1 MHSHVVDCMS
11 EHSEQGRLLKYIDE
25 DAFRLLGDETRRRI
39 VFLLRDS
46 ELSAKELSSELGL
59 TVQNIYHHI
68 RRLKEA
74 GLVRVTEERRVG
86 HLIESFYTVTAD
98 TFIYNEDRMVE
109 RSLQSSVDI
118 LNGLNERGVGLE
130 VSVENTVRV
139 SQLHARRM
147 GMMDSPSVTNDMCT
161 FCSFSGYFMKFG
173 PMNPVLLSQ
182 ILQYANLMNMTEEEF
197 ESSLGLTR
205 ALRDFLLSIKE

>member
-1 MHSHVVDCMS
+1 MS
-11 EHSEQGRLLKYIDE
+11 EHSEQGRLLMYIDE
-25 DAFRLLGDETRRRI
+25 DAFKLLGDETRRRI

-68 RRLKEA
+68 RRLQEA
-74 GLVRVTEERRVG
+74 GLVKVTEERRAG
-86 HLIESFYTVTAD
+86 HLIESYYTVTAD

-118 LNGLNERGVGLE
+118 LNGLNELGVGVD
-130 VSVENTVRV
+130 VSEESVVRL
-139 SQLHARRM
+139 SQLHARRI
-147 GMMDSPSVTNDMCT
+147 GMLDSPSVTNDMCK
-161 FCSFSGYFMKFG
+161 FCGFSGYFMKFG

-182 ILQYANLMNMTEEEF
+182 ILQYANLINMTEEEF
-197 ESSLGLTR
+197 EGSLDLTR
-205 ALRDFLLSIKE
+205 ELRGFLLSLKNE

>member
-1 MHSHVVDCMS
+1 
-11 EHSEQGRLLKYIDE
+11 
-25 DAFRLLGDETRRRI
+25 
-39 VFLLRDS
+39 
-46 ELSAKELSSELGL
+46 
-59 TVQNIYHHI
+59 
-68 RRLKEA
+68 
-74 GLVRVTEERRVG
+74 
-86 HLIESFYTVTAD
+86 VTAD

-118 LNGLNERGVGLE
+118 LNGLNEMDVGVE
-130 VSVENTVRV
+130 VSEENAVRL
-139 SQLHARRM
+139 SRLHTKRM

-197 ESSLGLTR
+197 EGSLDLTKE
-205 ALRDFLLSIKE
+205 LRSFLLSLKNE